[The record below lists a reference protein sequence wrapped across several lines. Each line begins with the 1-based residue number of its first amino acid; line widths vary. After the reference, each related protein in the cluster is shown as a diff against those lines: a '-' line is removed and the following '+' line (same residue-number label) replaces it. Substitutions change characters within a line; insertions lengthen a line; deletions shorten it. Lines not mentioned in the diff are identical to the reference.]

1 MLFSVIL
8 VLFRTRESLK
18 PMLDYSNARPDLP
31 TTGHWNINLYVGLF
45 QYSSSSAYYRALEYY
60 MLGYSHARPDLHTAG
75 RRNIRRWIIPTL
87 VLISE
92 NCKALKYRMLG
103 YSNVRPE
110 LQTTVIGIFTL
121 WIIPMFA
128 LNRILQGV
136 GKFRRQ

>member
-1 MLFSVIL
+1 MLG
-8 VLFRTRESLK
+8 
-18 PMLDYSNARPDLP
+18 YSNTRPHLH
-31 TTGHWNINLYVGLF
+31 TTGHWNITCWVI
-45 QYSSSSAYYRALEYY
+45 
-60 MLGYSHARPDLHTAG
+60 SHARPDLHTAG

-121 WIIPMFA
+121 WIMPMFA

-136 GKFRRQ
+136 GKFHRQ